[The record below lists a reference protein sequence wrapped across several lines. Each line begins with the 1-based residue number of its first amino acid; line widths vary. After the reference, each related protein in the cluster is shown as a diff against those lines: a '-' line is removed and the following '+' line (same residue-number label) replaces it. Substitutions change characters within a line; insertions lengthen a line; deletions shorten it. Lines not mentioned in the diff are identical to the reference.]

1 MSCAHGAWIASS
13 KTMGD
18 TLAAAVGDGA
28 YSNVHTPVDKSG
40 FLACL
45 GEAKYI
51 IIHTHGCPDGLFDQ
65 RADGKGPR
73 IISRSGIDTMPD
85 FPGVQLIILTACQS
99 AGGDPEKNVAASLS
113 KKIAKNGLVIANT
126 YIVWGADSDFGDKD
140 GRQGWVAYRDGK
152 LVIPGERLPARI
164 TMADAFN
171 IYKNVTDYVR

>member
-1 MSCAHGAWIASS
+1 MLSTVGIMSCAHGAWIASS

-65 RADGKGPR
+65 RVFTVSMLLQLFTTFSSTF
-73 IISRSGIDTMPD
+73 SR
-85 FPGVQLIILTACQS
+85 
-99 AGGDPEKNVAASLS
+99 
-113 KKIAKNGLVIANT
+113 
-126 YIVWGADSDFGDKD
+126 
-140 GRQGWVAYRDGK
+140 RR
-152 LVIPGERLPARI
+152 R
-164 TMADAFN
+164 AF
-171 IYKNVTDYVR
+171 